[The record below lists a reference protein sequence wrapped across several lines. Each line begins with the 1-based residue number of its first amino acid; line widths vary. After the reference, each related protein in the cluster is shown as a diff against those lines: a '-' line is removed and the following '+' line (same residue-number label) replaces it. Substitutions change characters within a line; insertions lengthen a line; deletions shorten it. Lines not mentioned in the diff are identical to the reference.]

1 MKNPN
6 FIGLMM
12 VESGEA
18 DGFISGIHSNYH
30 DVLRAA
36 KDSIGLRACCKNAVG
51 MHIVT
56 NK

>member
-36 KDSIGLRACCKNAVG
+36 KDIIGLRACCKYAG
-51 MHIVT
+51 YT
-56 NK
+56 S